1 MNEELLPKLTVN
13 NLYKD
18 IVLND
23 TDENAVEF
31 VKEKLNSAIFN

>member
-31 VKEKLNSAIFN
+31 VKEKLNSAIF